1 MNCMKCGRKIKDRQV
16 FCEECLA
23 IMETYPVKPGTPIQ
37 LPPPP
42 PKNAPPAKANKKRPK
57 KPEEQIQQL
66 RIRIRWLSLAFI
78 VAMLSFIVVVIM
90 LLWLLDGPGIALNIG
105 DIPKLF

>member
-23 IMETYPVKPGTPIQ
+23 IMDTYPVKPGTPIQ

-42 PKNAPPAKANKKRPK
+42 SKNSTPAKANKRRQRNS
-57 KPEEQIQQL
+57 EQQIAYQ
-66 RIRIRWLSLAFI
+66 RITIRWLSLALTVSI
-78 VAMLSFIVVVIM
+78 LSFIVVAAM
-90 LLWLLDGPGIALNIG
+90 LLWVLEGPN
-105 DIPKLF
+105 LF

>member
-1 MNCMKCGRKIKDRQV
+1 MNCMKCGQKVKDRQV

-42 PKNAPPAKANKKRPK
+42 KNTPPAKASKRRQR
-57 KPEEQIQQL
+57 KPEEQIQHL
-66 RIRIRWLSLAFI
+66 RITVRWLTLALF
-78 VAMLSFIVVVIM
+78 VALLSFAVVVIM
-90 LLWLLDGPGIALNIG
+90 LLWLLDGPGIELNILE
-105 DIPKLF
+105 IPKLF

>member
-37 LPPPP
+37 LPTPSKTSLPT
-42 PKNAPPAKANKKRPK
+42 RPNRRK
-57 KPEEQIQQL
+57 TLKPEEQIQRL
-66 RIRIRWLSLAFI
+66 RGIVRRLTVSLILLLLILII
-78 VAMLSFIVVVIM
+78 VTAMF
-90 LLWLLDGPGIALNIG
+90 LWLLDTTNMTFLAAQLPNV
-105 DIPKLF
+105 F

>member
-23 IMETYPVKPGTPIQ
+23 IMDTYPVKPGTPIQ

-42 PKNAPPAKANKKRPK
+42 SKNSTPAKANKRRQRNS
-57 KPEEQIQQL
+57 EQQIAYQ
-66 RIRIRWLSLAFI
+66 RITIRWLSLALTVSI
-78 VAMLSFIVVVIM
+78 LSFIVVAAM
-90 LLWLLDGPGIALNIG
+90 LLWVLECPN
-105 DIPKLF
+105 LF